1 MRRTLLLTA
10 ALLLAGADAPTPN
23 APVPNAPVPN
33 APVPNA
39 PAPNAIVAEAG
50 DIKLTASDARNL
62 LTTSPADVQAQVAH
76 DPSLLDRLVRSEVVQ
91 MLLVQEAHAHQWD
104 EKPDVAF
111 RAQQAHDAAIASS
124 YLASLAQPPA
134 DYPPDADI
142 AAAYEAQKSRLMLP
156 RQYHLAQIF
165 VALPQNATAA
175 AEADATKRLASVRQL
190 LGKSHADFAAIARRD
205 SDDKA
210 TAESGGDLGWL
221 PEDRLRPEV
230 REAVGGMQEN
240 AVSEPL
246 RTPDGWHLIR
256 LIDTKPAAPAALA
269 DVRAQLV
276 QALRQQRIA
285 ATEQKLIDEMLRR
298 EPIRLDE
305 IGLQHA
311 TVP

>member
-1 MRRTLLLTA
+1 MMRRTVLLTA

-23 APVPNAPVPN
+23 AP
-33 APVPNA
+33 
-39 PAPNAIVAEAG
+39 APNAVVAEAG

-62 LTTSPADVQAQVAH
+62 LSTSPADVQAQIAR

-91 MLLVQEAHAHQWD
+91 MLLVQEAHAHQWE

-111 RAQQAHDAAIASS
+111 RARQAHDASIASS
-124 YLASLAQPPA
+124 YLASLAVPPA
-134 DYPPDADI
+134 DYPSDADI

-165 VALPQNATAA
+165 VALPQNATTAA
-175 AEADATKRLASVRQL
+175 AEADATKRLASIRQM
-190 LGKSHADFAAIARRD
+190 LGKPHADFAAIARRD

-230 REAVGGMQEN
+230 RDAVGGMQEN

-298 EPIRLDE
+298 QPIRLDE

-311 TVP
+311 TAP

>member
-23 APVPNAPVPN
+23 AP
-33 APVPNA
+33 
-39 PAPNAIVAEAG
+39 APNAVVAEAG

-62 LTTSPADVQAQVAH
+62 LSTSPADVQAQIAR
-76 DPSLLDRLVRSEVVQ
+76 DPSLLERLVRSEVVQ
-91 MLLVQEAHAHQWD
+91 MLLVQEAHAHQWE

-111 RAQQAHDAAIASS
+111 RARQAHDASIASS
-124 YLASLAQPPA
+124 YLASLAVPPA
-134 DYPPDADI
+134 DYPSDADI

-165 VALPQNATAA
+165 VALPQNATTA
-175 AEADATKRLASVRQL
+175 AEADATKRLASIRQM
-190 LGKSHADFAAIARRD
+190 LGKPHADFAAIARRD

-230 REAVGGMQEN
+230 RDAVGGMQEN

-298 EPIRLDE
+298 QPIRLDE

-311 TVP
+311 TAP